1 MNNNIL
7 HVCNQSPIIVEFVRF
22 AQKHFDLSHHVFLHL
37 GESKKYTIDKYDGI
51 NHVFIKKLS
60 QSLTL
65 AKYFYKSD
73 KVILHGLFDARLIL
87 FLTLNPWLLHKCYWI
102 IWGADLTFH
111 GNRKQTIKNNLIEKM
126 RGIVIKRLGHIITYI
141 RGDYEL
147 AQRWYGT
154 LGSYH
159 VCFMYPSNIFTKH
172 MIVPKTD
179 DSICVQVGNSADP
192 ANNHL
197 EVFEKL
203 LCYKEQNLKIYVP
216 LSYGNFEYAQQII
229 TIGTGMFGDKFI
241 PLTDFLAID
250 KYQEFLA
257 NIDIAIFNHK
267 EQQAMGNTIALLGL
281 GKKVFI
287 RKEVT
292 PWKAFEELGI
302 KVFDVNN
309 FALDLIDSQ
318 TKDRNI
324 EKVKEVF
331 TEKNLVK
338 QLSDIYGQ
346 ACSCPDSM
354 VSNKGE

>member
-1 MNNNIL
+1 MNNKIL
-7 HVCNQSPIIVEFVRF
+7 HVCNQSPIIVEFIKF
-22 AQKHFDLSHHVFLHL
+22 AQRHFDLSHHVFLHL
-37 GESKKYTIDKYDGI
+37 GESKKYTIDKDDGI
-51 NHVFIKKLS
+51 NHVFIKNLS
-60 QSLTL
+60 QSLPL
-65 AKYFYKSD
+65 AIHFYKSD
-73 KVILHGLFDARLIL
+73 KIILHGLFSAKLIL

-102 IWGADLTFH
+102 IWGADLTFYV
-111 GNRKQTIKNNLIEKM
+111 NRKITIKRRIIEKM
-126 RGIVIKRLGHIITYI
+126 REIVIKRLGHMITCI

-147 AQRWYGT
+147 AQQWYGA

-159 VCFMYPSNIFTKH
+159 VCFMYPSNIFLKH
-172 MIVPKTD
+172 ITVPKTD
-179 DSICVQVGNSADP
+179 DTICVQVGNSADP

-197 EVFEKL
+197 EVFGRL
-203 LCYKEQNLKIYVP
+203 LCYKERNFKIYVP
-216 LSYGNFEYAQQII
+216 LSYGNSEYAQQII

-267 EQQAMGNTIALLGL
+267 EQQAMGNTITLLGL

-309 FALDLIDSQ
+309 LVLDLIDSQ

-324 EKVKEVF
+324 EKVKEIF
-331 TEKNLVK
+331 SEENLVK

-346 ACSCPDSM
+346 ACSYPGST
-354 VSNKGE
+354 VSIKGE